1 MKSNYWCN
9 GQQSKAQPNM
19 WRPLKRWML
28 KTKSISTYHCKVLVC
43 HLGIREGVKSFRP
56 GQQGRQSMCNMQRK
70 KKHTRDKIWTQNSQ
84 SLSSYNTPIALLRVQ
99 IEQQHNTK
107 LTFLSPL
114 SLATSSPE
122 QWVARLS
129 WWPQIKNVK
138 VIHKDICKMLQPII
152 MQNRKKERRADN

>member
-56 GQQGRQSMCNMQRK
+56 GQQVRQSMCNMQRK

-84 SLSSYNTPIALLRVQ
+84 SLSSYNHPYCITKSSNRTTT
-99 IEQQHNTK
+99 QHKTNFFIT
-107 LTFLSPL
+107 TVFG
-114 SLATSSPE
+114 
-122 QWVARLS
+122 
-129 WWPQIKNVK
+129 N
-138 VIHKDICKMLQPII
+138 II
-152 MQNRKKERRADN
+152 TGTESGMAITMTTNQECQSYT